1 MHNHMNYLGV
11 DYGEK
16 RIGLALANG
25 ALRIALPLDI
35 LPNDAKNLALHKL
48 LAIIYEK
55 EITDVIVGFPLGLHG
70 QHTPQTGKVE
80 QFTLQLA
87 EQLAK
92 KNVRIA
98 YENEVFSSS
107 LSRRFVSGR
116 VDSVAAAII
125 LQSYLD
131 GQKKRGTSA

>member
-1 MHNHMNYLGV
+1 MNYLGV

-16 RIGLALANG
+16 RIGLAVANS
-25 ALRIALPLDI
+25 ALQIALPLDI
-35 LPNDAKNLALHKL
+35 LPNDAKNSALLKL
-48 LAIIYEK
+48 IEIIREK
-55 EITDVIVGFPLGLHG
+55 DVSHVIIGFPLGLHS

-80 QFTLQLA
+80 QFALQLSRELPRKSVA
-87 EQLAK
+87 
-92 KNVRIA
+92 IA

-131 GQKKRGTSA
+131 RQKKRAAQ